1 MPATARPQGHY
12 RLGDRVEVV
21 FAGQHYGLGSLHQ
34 QSAQVTIASLGDGSE
49 VEFASA
55 GILSGR
61 QPKPGGKLCTLPKL
75 LEVADH
81 R

>member
-1 MPATARPQGHY
+1 M
-12 RLGDRVEVV
+12 

-49 VEFASA
+49 VGFASA

-61 QPKPGGKLCTLPKL
+61 QPKPGGKLGTVLELLEL
-75 LEVADH
+75 LEVAHSGDH